1 MNKEERTKITI
12 DFHSTKVANSHEIK
26 IINSEKLEVYEIFTT
41 LIEVAADF
49 ASRDRGISHLDAMK
63 FIGIMTLGYVEDME
77 QRERARAN

>member
-12 DFHSTKVANSHEIK
+12 DFHSTKVANLHEI
-26 IINSEKLEVYEIFTT
+26 INAEKLEAYEFFTT

-63 FIGIMTLGYVEDME
+63 FIGIMTLGYVEDMQ
-77 QRERARAN
+77 QRERERAN